1 MFSVL
6 CITPRQVSRK
16 EPLTS
21 AQSTPR
27 GTGSPVIVLP
37 LSVPPPIL
45 CLGFGNPLQVRTPW
59 ASRFQ
64 G

>member
-16 EPLTS
+16 EPFTS

-45 CLGFGNPLQVRTPW
+45 C
-59 ASRFQ
+59 
-64 G
+64 